1 MRVERGHEMGERIK
15 YIGHGKARSRFL
27 GLESLF
33 QRPTRLVAI
42 VAVLAIAFLLAALFF
57 SYGLK
62 LYDDWHQN
70 RLLHR
75 ATALL
80 QEARPRRQRTNS
92 WHAVPI
98 LYRRFTF

>member
-1 MRVERGHEMGERIK
+1 MGERIK
-15 YIGHGKARSRFL
+15 YIGHGKARARFL

-42 VAVLAIAFLLAALFF
+42 VAVLAIVFLLGAFFF

-75 ATALL
+75 ATVLL
-80 QEARPRRQRTNS
+80 Q
-92 WHAVPI
+92 
-98 LYRRFTF
+98 